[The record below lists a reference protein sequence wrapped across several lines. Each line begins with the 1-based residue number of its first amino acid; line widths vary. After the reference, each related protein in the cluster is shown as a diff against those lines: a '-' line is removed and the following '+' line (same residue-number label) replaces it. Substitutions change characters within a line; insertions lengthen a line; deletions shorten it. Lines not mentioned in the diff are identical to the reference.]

1 MNSSIVLEKNSYK
14 WVILFVATIT
24 QASACF
30 FVQGIGPLAEFFKQD
45 LRLHDAQ
52 IGMLS
57 SAAQL
62 LPIIGLLIAGELL
75 DRFNE
80 RYIVGIGAI
89 GVAVALFFGAYADSY
104 IFALGCLLIVGG
116 FYSSAQPGG
125 AKSVAVWFP
134 QSQRG
139 FAMGI
144 RQAGLPLGGALA
156 GIILPTIAIT
166 YGIKGA
172 FLAGAMV
179 AFLGGCLFLI
189 FYRSS
194 PGNLNDDKKD
204 TVKIS
209 LYETLKAR
217 LSMLSE
223 PHMKNIM
230 LSGVSLVVVQYVLTI
245 FITIYFHRTY
255 QLSLEKSAYLFFISQ
270 AVGAFGR
277 IILAAWS
284 DRCRKG
290 RFFPVFTCMLALI
303 FGFLL
308 LILNI
313 NDSMIYLT
321 MLSAW
326 LGFFGLGWYGPWVA
340 YIVDSSPQES
350 IGFSLGLAMSINQI
364 AIIAA
369 PPIFGLIQDI
379 THTYSI
385 TWMIVI
391 SILIF
396 ALLIIAKNNRSI

>member
-1 MNSSIVLEKNSYK
+1 MNKNNSLEKRRYK
-14 WVILFVATIT
+14 WIILFIATIT

-45 LRLHDAQ
+45 LALNDTQ

-62 LPIIGLLIAGELL
+62 LPVIGLLIAGELL
-75 DRFNE
+75 DKFNE

-89 GVAVALFFGAYADSY
+89 GVSIALFFGAYADSY
-104 IFALGCLLIVGG
+104 ILALGSLLIVGG

-125 AKSVAVWFP
+125 AKSVALWFP

-156 GIILPTIAIT
+156 GIILPVIAVS

-172 FLAGAMV
+172 FLTGAIV
-179 AFLGGCLFLI
+179 AFSGGCLFLI
-189 FYRSS
+189 FYRSAIEKLS
-194 PGNLNDDKKD
+194 ESQKDAAKK
-204 TVKIS
+204 S
-209 LYETLKAR
+209 LYDTLRSR

-230 LSGVSLVVVQYVLTI
+230 LSGVSLVIVQYVLTI
-245 FITIYFHRTY
+245 FITLYFHRSY
-255 QLSLEKSAYLFFISQ
+255 NLSLEKSAYLFFISQ
-270 AVGAFGR
+270 VVGAFGR

-284 DRCRKG
+284 DRCRQG
-290 RFFPVFTCMLALI
+290 RFFPVLTCMIALI
-303 FGFLL
+303 IGFL
-308 LILNI
+308 ILVMNI
-313 NDSMIYLT
+313 SDSIFYLT
-321 MLSAW
+321 TIAAW

-350 IGFSLGLAMSINQI
+350 IGFSLGLAMSVNQL
-364 AIIAA
+364 AIIAS
-369 PPIFGLIQDI
+369 PPVFGLIQDF

-385 TWMIVI
+385 TWIIVI
-391 SILIF
+391 LILF
-396 ALLIIAKNNRSI
+396 FSLILRKKSA